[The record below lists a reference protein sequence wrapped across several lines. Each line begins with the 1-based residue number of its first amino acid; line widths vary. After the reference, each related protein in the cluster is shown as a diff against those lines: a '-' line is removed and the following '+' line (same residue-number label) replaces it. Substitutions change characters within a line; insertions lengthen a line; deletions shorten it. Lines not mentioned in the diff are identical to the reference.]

1 MAYMTLK
8 KFNDRESGKKFLP
21 GQPFHSD
28 TKERIELLL
37 EQGFIGVVEEDDD
50 GPLKHVGAGWYE
62 LPNGDRVRSKEKAE
76 EALKALQ
83 EQTGDDVDAGESQE
97 DS

>member
-1 MAYMTLK
+1 MAYTTLK

-28 TKERIELLL
+28 TQERIELLL
-37 EQGFIGVVEEDDD
+37 DQGFIGVEEEDD

-62 LPNGDRVRSKEKAE
+62 LPNGESVRGKEKAE
-76 EALKALQ
+76 KALEALQGQSGA
-83 EQTGDDVDAGESQE
+83 DDNGTARQD
-97 DS
+97 

>member
-1 MAYMTLK
+1 MAYTTLK

-28 TKERIELLL
+28 TQERIELLL
-37 EQGFIGVVEEDDD
+37 DQGFIGVVEEDDD

-62 LPNGDRVRSKEKAE
+62 LPNGERVRGKEKAE
-76 EALKALQ
+76 EALEALQ
-83 EQTGDDVDAGESQE
+83 VQTGADDNGPSGQD
-97 DS
+97 